1 MYKYAVEKNT
11 NVYKIL
17 FIVRRFSVKENT
29 LIKYIFHSGKAYSN
43 YVQMFYFH
51 KYLIIRDFAQMKKM

>member
-29 LIKYIFHSGKAYSN
+29 LIMYIFHSGKAFSIYM
-43 YVQMFYFH
+43 QMFYFH